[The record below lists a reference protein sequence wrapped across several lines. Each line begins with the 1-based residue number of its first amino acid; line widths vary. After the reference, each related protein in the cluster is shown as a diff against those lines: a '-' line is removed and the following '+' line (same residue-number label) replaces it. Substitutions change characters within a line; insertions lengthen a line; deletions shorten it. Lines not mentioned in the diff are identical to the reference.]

1 MVCHSENESGSFYNN
16 ILRVFRFIH
25 YFRPMKSNKFGP
37 AIIVS
42 IIIFFGVVAW
52 MSTMRY
58 ELVIPGKTNALYSL
72 ESAWSKQRVTE
83 VISYWEAAGKK
94 ETAWK
99 LNSIDFLLVLGYCPF
114 LFFSIRFLARLFPSF
129 YENKLKVLSILII
142 LAGIFDILEGV
153 ASYFWLNGTVD
164 TISPFIIGI
173 TAFTKFLIIIPMTI
187 LVLAGFV
194 TALFRRRINHG
205 LEA

>member
-1 MVCHSENESGSFYNN
+1 
-16 ILRVFRFIH
+16 
-25 YFRPMKSNKFGP
+25 MKSNKFGA
-37 AIIVS
+37 AIIIS

-83 VISYWEAAGKK
+83 VISFWEVAGKK

-114 LFFSIRFLARLFPSF
+114 LFFSIRQLARLFPSF
-129 YENKLKVLSILII
+129 YGNKVKVLSLLII
-142 LAGIFDILEGV
+142 LAGIFDLLEGL
-153 ASYFWLNGTVD
+153 ATYIWLNGTVD
-164 TISPFIIGI
+164 TISPRIIGI
-173 TAFTKFLIIIPMTI
+173 TAFTKFLIIVPMTL
-187 LVLAGFV
+187 LVFGGFL
-194 TALFRRRINHG
+194 TALFQKRVN
-205 LEA
+205 LTSKA

>member
-1 MVCHSENESGSFYNN
+1 
-16 ILRVFRFIH
+16 
-25 YFRPMKSNKFGP
+25 MKASKFGP

-52 MSTMRY
+52 MSTMRH

-72 ESAWSKQRVTE
+72 ESAWSQQRVTE
-83 VISYWEAAGKK
+83 VINYWVEAGKK
-94 ETAWK
+94 ATAWK

-129 YENKLKVLSILII
+129 YQNKLNVLTVLII
-142 LAGIFDILEGV
+142 LAGIFDIMEGI
-153 ASYFWLNGTVD
+153 ATYIWLNGTID

-173 TAFTKFLIIIPMTI
+173 TAFTKFLIIVPMTL
-187 LVLAGFV
+187 LVFGGFLA
-194 TALFRRRINHG
+194 ALFRRRVNM
-205 LEA
+205 A